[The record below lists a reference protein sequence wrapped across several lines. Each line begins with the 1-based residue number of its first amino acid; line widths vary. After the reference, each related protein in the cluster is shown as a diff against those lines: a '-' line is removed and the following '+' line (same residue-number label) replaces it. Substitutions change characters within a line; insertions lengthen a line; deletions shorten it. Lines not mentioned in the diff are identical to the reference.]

1 MCPATDRRR
10 IETSPPPP
18 GVDVHDPEH
27 REHDLDWLRILV
39 VLMMVPFHAALV
51 FTARGFMFVKS
62 ATHGPW
68 FWAFVGFTYS
78 WSMPLLFFISGAGA
92 WFSLRKRGP
101 LRFLRERLQ
110 RLVPP
115 TLLGLFVLV
124 PLSAYFTHLQTA
136 AAPVGLWTY
145 LGAHYAHPRVLDI
158 YWGHVWFLVVLL
170 VLAAVGLPALLALR
184 TISIRGLRT
193 RTAAFLRKPGVL
205 LLAAIPLAAVAPLP
219 DESGL
224 PAFGW
229 AMLAPQAVAYA
240 AGFLLFSQP
249 ALREAIDRNLWP
261 SFAVAVALALLSI
274 WVPLYARRD
283 LVPHVVFY
291 LGRWA
296 WVLTALGLGHRFL
309 GRRHPVGHYLNAA
322 GLPVYLLHIPVMSA
336 IAYLVVQQPWPVA
349 AKFTVITAGTYVGA
363 FVLYELLVRR
373 IPGIRRLF
381 GLKRGSHRIVSPTR

>member
-1 MCPATDRRR
+1 M
-10 IETSPPPP
+10 SQ
-18 GVDVHDPEH
+18 

-39 VLMMVPFHAALV
+39 VLMMVPFHTALV
-51 FTARGFMFVKS
+51 FTGPGFMFVKS
-62 ATHGPW
+62 GTHGPW

-92 WFSLRKRGP
+92 WFSLKKRGP
-101 LRFLRERLQ
+101 VGFLRERLE

-115 TLLGLFVLV
+115 PLLGLLVLV
-124 PLSAYFTHLQTA
+124 PFSAYLTHLQTA
-136 AAPVGLWTY
+136 SAPVTLWTF
-145 LGAHYAHPRVLDI
+145 LGAHFAHPRVVDL
-158 YWGHVWFLVVLL
+158 YWGHIWFLVVLL
-170 VLAAVGLPALLALR
+170 LLAALGLPALLALR
-184 TISIRGLRT
+184 TVSVRGLRT
-193 RTAAFLRKPGVL
+193 RTAAALRTPGVL

-261 SFAVAVALALLSI
+261 AMAIAVSLALLSI
-274 WVPLYARRD
+274 WVPLHTRRD

-309 GRRHPVGHYLNAA
+309 DHGSALGRYLREA
-322 GLPVYLLHIPVMSA
+322 GLPLYLLHVPVASA
-336 IAYLVVQQPWPVA
+336 IAFVVVDRPWPVA
-349 AKFTVITAGTYVGA
+349 AQFTVITAGTFA
-363 FVLYELLVRR
+363 CSFIIYELVVRR
-373 IPGIRRLF
+373 FRVLRWLF
-381 GLKRGSHRIVSPTR
+381 GLKRGAVRPQIP